1 MSLLSKFTKTAGTI
15 ADKVTESVEKTANIA
30 SLVSDGVETQAAR
43 FAVYSESSLE
53 DTLLEDEL
61 ARAERAAKLAEHG
74 INPDTIKQR
83 KLKLLGR
90 E

>member
-30 SLVSDGVETQAAR
+30 SLVSDGVEVQVAR
-43 FAVYSESSLE
+43 FVVYSESSLE

>member
-30 SLVSDGVETQAAR
+30 SLVSNGVEAQAAR
-43 FAVYSESSLE
+43 FAVYSESSFE

-61 ARAERAAKLAEHG
+61 ARAERAVKLAEHG

>member
-30 SLVSDGVETQAAR
+30 SLVSDGVEVQVAR
-43 FAVYSESSLE
+43 FVVYSESSLE

-83 KLKLLGR
+83 KMKLLGR